1 MTKTP
6 VVHAQQRWEYLYFT
20 RKSENALYTELCT
33 VGQEG
38 WELVAIHYYK
48 DAKGIMTWIAF
59 LKRPSAGPGAAQ
71 PGRAHTAE
79 MGAGQPS
86 AQSEATQ
93 PAGFDLSG
101 DVFEIRKEP

>member
-59 LKRPSAGPGAAQ
+59 LKRPSAGPGATQ
-71 PGRAHTAE
+71 PGKGHAAETA
-79 MGAGQPS
+79 APS
-86 AQSEATQ
+86 ASAAEAPQ
-93 PAGFDLSG
+93 PKGFDLSG
-101 DVFEIRKEP
+101 EVFEIRKEP

>member
-1 MTKTP
+1 MTKTA

-38 WELVAIHYYK
+38 WELVATHYYK

-59 LKRPSAGPGAAQ
+59 LKRPSAGPGATQA
-71 PGRAHTAE
+71 AKSHTADS
-79 MGAGQPS
+79 AASQP
-86 AQSEATQ
+86 ATQ
-93 PAGFDLSG
+93 PEVPQPKGFDLSG